1 MWSVLVVCLLSS
13 ALLCPNLL
21 SPRVCEPST
30 QFEDGGRD
38 CSNGPNSCSNVYIG
52 TRFVLLM
59 CASVHEEIVEA
70 QSQGHTNLYLN
81 YRKLSEFPEELLTL
95 SKIKKLYLKR
105 NVLKKLVRSI
115 THVDW
120 KTYAAFFCRSIVL
133 TVCTFALQPADI
145 WKLGNL
151 VEL

>member
-1 MWSVLVVCLLSS
+1 MWSVVVWSPSS
-13 ALLCPNLL
+13 APTSWAREFASLW
-21 SPRVCEPST
+21 T
-30 QFEDGGRD
+30 KFEDGGRD
-38 CSNGPNSCSNVYIG
+38 RSNSPNSCSNVYIG

-81 YRKLSEFPEELLTL
+81 YRKLSELPEELLTL

-115 THVDW
+115 TYVNW
-120 KTYAAFFCRSIVL
+120 ETYAAFFVDL
-133 TVCTFALQPADI
+133 LYWLFAFLRCSLQTS
-145 WKLGNL
+145 GNL
-151 VEL
+151 EI